1 MKKLLLSFI
10 SALLVVSTLVAQ
22 SGEPGFESYWHN
34 GFIVK
39 STDGNFNM
47 KFGGRIMTDFA
58 WFSYDNELE
67 DLFGGTK
74 SGVEFRRGRFFNSG
88 TVYGKLNYKIQLDFT
103 SGAAVFKDVYIG
115 IKGIPGIGN
124 LRVGHFKEPLRL
136 EVLTSSK
143 YMTFMER
150 APGVSFVPER
160 NVGLMAFNHTKN
172 NKVTWAIGVFRR
184 SDKQGNDKVST
195 DELNV
200 TGRIS
205 TVPFMNT
212 EKKQVLHLGVAMSHR
227 EPGDGNYSVN
237 SRPNSHL
244 APKFIN
250 THTIAG
256 TDHIN
261 VFSVEAALVAGPLSI
276 QGEFIDSD
284 VNAMNEGIGKLDHFN
299 FYSYYVYASYFLT
312 GESRKYKNTAGAF
325 SRVSPKNNFGQ
336 GGSGAWEVAIRY
348 SKTDLTD
355 KVIEGGEMTE
365 FTLGL
370 NWYLNPVS
378 RIMLNYSI
386 ADLPDLG
393 KANVIGT
400 RFQIDF

>member
-1 MKKLLLSFI
+1 MKKLLAFI
-10 SALLVVSTLVAQ
+10 SALLVVSTLIAQ

-39 STDGNFNM
+39 SNDGNFNM

-88 TVYGKLNYKIQLDFT
+88 TVYKNLNYKIQLDFT
-103 SGAAVFKDVYIG
+103 SGTAVFKDVYIG
-115 IKGIPGIGN
+115 IKGIPLLGN

-136 EVLTSSK
+136 EVMTSSK
-143 YMTFMER
+143 YMTFIER

-172 NKVTWAIGVFRR
+172 KKMTWALGVFRR
-184 SDKQGNDKVST
+184 SDKQGNDKVSN
-195 DELNV
+195 DELNI

-205 TVPFMNT
+205 TVAYMNT
-212 EKKQVLHLGVAMSHR
+212 EKKQVVHLGVAMSHR
-227 EPGDGNYSVN
+227 EPGDGTYAIKSK
-237 SRPNSHL
+237 PASHL
-244 APKFIN
+244 APTFVN
-250 THTIAG
+250 THTIEG
-256 TDHIN
+256 TDHEN
-261 VFSVEAALVAGPLSI
+261 VFSVEAAVVSGPFSL

-284 VNAMNEGIGKLDHFN
+284 VNAMNESIGKLDHFN

-325 SRVSPKNNFGQ
+325 SRVSPKKNFGE
-336 GGSGAWEVAIRY
+336 GPGAWEVAVRY

-355 KVIEGGEMTE
+355 KVIEGGEMSE
-365 FTLGL
+365 ITLGL

-393 KANVIGT
+393 KANIIGT